1 MRSILFLTGMPWM
14 RQGSFFGAD
23 TGACVWHEGWLD
35 IDEEVSVDPSYKE
48 DAERWQVPV
57 RSQKEGVTVP

>member
-1 MRSILFLTGMPWM
+1 M
-14 RQGSFFGAD
+14 RQGSFIGAD

-48 DAERWQVPV
+48 DAEALASSGPITE
-57 RSQKEGVTVP
+57 EGVTVPLSHLPAVC